1 MNIKNKILAALLIFV
16 FVASISA
23 VVAEDVADA
32 ETLAADND
40 VDSIAVNEE
49 DNAPVAPAEAEAAQE
64 PIYFQYAE
72 DESVVDELMEDSLI
86 GTLFGH

>member
-49 DNAPVAPAEAEAAQE
+49 DNAPVAPA
-64 PIYFQYAE
+64 
-72 DESVVDELMEDSLI
+72 
-86 GTLFGH
+86 